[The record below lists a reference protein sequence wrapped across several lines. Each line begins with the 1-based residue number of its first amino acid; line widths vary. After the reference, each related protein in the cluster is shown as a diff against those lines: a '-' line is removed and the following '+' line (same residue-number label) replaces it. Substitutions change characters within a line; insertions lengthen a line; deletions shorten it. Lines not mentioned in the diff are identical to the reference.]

1 MLSLPPEE
9 GSGTKIKVLSL
20 HLDHRMYSI
29 EYAEGVVDDLAL
41 LRTRDRKHVLDQLE
55 KQLKYEPTKKTKN
68 RKPLPRLI
76 PPWEHVE
83 PVWELRVGEYRI
95 FYDDVDDQVLLVTIR
110 AIRHKPP
117 HKTTEEIL

>member
-1 MLSLPPEE
+1 
-9 GSGTKIKVLSL
+9 
-20 HLDHRMYSI
+20 MYSI
-29 EYAEGVVDDLAL
+29 EYAEGVVEDLAS
-41 LRTRDRKHVLDQLE
+41 LRIRDRKKVLDQLE

-68 RKPLPRLI
+68 RKPLSGLI

-83 PVWELRVGEYRI
+83 PVWELRVGAYRI
-95 FYDDVDDQVLLVTIR
+95 FYDVDERASLVMIR